1 MIVVK
6 RIEYFE
12 MNCHE
17 GSGCGFLFTKLQR
30 SRDHG
35 GYSSKEGRC
44 CFNYGICCWY
54 KIKIT
59 EYDHGHPSFNDAN
72 ENRFRLQYRQEVDG
86 DGVQQTISHTN
97 HNKHLYSSQHEK
109 SGQPRYTGLPMA
121 MQVQF
126 TSDWIDKPPAKVVNF
141 FMDQGAIGKVPT
153 KPPQPFI
160 PTIGAVKRHLIK
172 KKRDWKKIQIAP
184 KEQESFA
191 GVEMA
196 IQPYIKDMSTIE
208 DDNEVFVVGHWI
220 DSRRGYIAIILSTL
234 RLLFNMYLA
243 VRTYFFQYC

>member
-1 MIVVK
+1 
-6 RIEYFE
+6 
-12 MNCHE
+12 
-17 GSGCGFLFTKLQR
+17 
-30 SRDHG
+30 
-35 GYSSKEGRC
+35 
-44 CFNYGICCWY
+44 
-54 KIKIT
+54 
-59 EYDHGHPSFNDAN
+59 
-72 ENRFRLQYRQEVDG
+72 
-86 DGVQQTISHTN
+86 
-97 HNKHLYSSQHEK
+97 
-109 SGQPRYTGLPMA
+109 MA

-172 KKRDWKKIQIAP
+172 KKKDWKKIQIAP
-184 KEQESFA
+184 KERESFA

-220 DSRRGYIAIILSTL
+220 DSRRGYIVIILSTL

-243 VRTYFFQYC
+243 VRTYFFHYC